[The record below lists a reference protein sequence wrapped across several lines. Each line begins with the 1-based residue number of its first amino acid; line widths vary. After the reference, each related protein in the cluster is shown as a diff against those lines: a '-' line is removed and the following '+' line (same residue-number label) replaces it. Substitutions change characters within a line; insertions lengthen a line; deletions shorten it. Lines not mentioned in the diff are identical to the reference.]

1 MKKMILVCLLIASSF
16 CIGHGRELG
25 VEDIVRKNLA
35 TTKGFKD
42 SYEKLEMV
50 LRTDDGKEARRN
62 MVMRSLEVTG
72 DGDKSL
78 IVFQDPADVKGSSV
92 LTHSHIKDDDDQW
105 IYLPAL
111 KRVKRIS
118 SSNKSGSFM
127 GSEIAY
133 EDLSSNEY
141 EKFSYTLLE
150 KKTEDGVSYYLVEK
164 TPQYK
169 NSGYSKLVDYIR
181 ADNFVTDKS
190 IRYDENGKLY
200 KTLRFIDYKKYPN
213 GVWKM
218 KKIEFSNHINKK
230 STDLVWKED
239 VKFSNGF
246 SHRDF
251 EKNVLKRMN

>member
-1 MKKMILVCLLIASSF
+1 MKKMFLLSLLLLTSV
-16 CIGHGRELG
+16 CIGHTEEIK
-25 VEDIVRKNLA
+25 VEEVIKKNLSA
-35 TTKGFKD
+35 TKGFKD
-42 SYEKLEMV
+42 SFEKLEMV

-62 MVMRSLEVTG
+62 MVMRSLEVNG

-92 LTHSHIKDDDDQW
+92 LTHSHINEDDDQW

-133 EDLSSNEY
+133 EDLSSNEF
-141 EKFSYTLLE
+141 EKFSYKLLE
-150 KKTEDGVSYYLVEK
+150 KKTESGVSYYVVEK

-181 ADNFVTDKS
+181 TDNFVIDKS

-200 KTLRFIDYKKYPN
+200 KTLKFVDYKKYSN

-218 KKIEFSNHINKK
+218 KKIEFTNHINKK
-230 STDLVWKED
+230 STDLIWKED

-246 SHRDF
+246 SASDF
-251 EKNVLKRMN
+251 EKSVLKRLN